1 MKAPRI
7 VVIGMGG
14 TIGMVRGPEGALHP
28 AASVEELLAQVP
40 AAAKYATLELV
51 PLASLDS
58 TNVTPEHWQ
67 TLIET
72 IAQVQPHCEGVL
84 VLHGTDTMAYT
95 ATAVSLAFPKASHLP
110 IVFTGSQLPLLS
122 DNTDAARNLIS
133 ALLTLRL
140 AIRRQLSEVLIVF
153 GDKVLRGNRAI
164 KTSEILFPAFDS
176 PAFAP
181 LAEVTAAGIRLNGRY
196 TLRAAPLAPPDSR
209 FDSRILTV
217 DLTPGLPPALLRA
230 ALESESCKGMLLR
243 SLGTGN
249 LPNQG
254 EFSLIPVIHEATA
267 RGVPVLVSTKF
278 VGGFTRMGLYAP
290 GKEALEAGAIPT
302 GDMTD
307 VAAQVKL
314 MAALGRGL
322 DVRHWFQS
330 DIAGELTASEDLE
343 EEVF

>member
-1 MKAPRI
+1 MERPRI

-14 TIGMVRGPEGALHP
+14 TIGMVRSPQGALRP
-28 AASVEELLAQVP
+28 AASVEELLALVP
-40 AAAKYATLELV
+40 AAAKYAELELI

-58 TNVTPEHWQ
+58 TNVTPAHWQ
-67 TLIET
+67 ALIEM
-72 IAQVQPHCEGVL
+72 IAQVQPRCDGVL

-95 ATAVSLAFPKASHLP
+95 ATAVSLAFPRGSHLP
-110 IVFTGSQLPLLS
+110 VVFTGSQLPLLS

-140 AIRRQLSEVLIVF
+140 AVRRQLSEVMIVF

-176 PAFAP
+176 PAFPP
-181 LAEVTAAGIRLNGRY
+181 LAEVTAAGIRLSGHH
-196 TLRAAPLAPPDSR
+196 TLHTGPLAPPDSR

-230 ALESESCKGMLLR
+230 ALGSESCKGMLLR

-254 EFSLIPVIHEATA
+254 EYSLIPVIHEATA
-267 RGVPVLVSTKF
+267 HGIPVLVSTKF
-278 VGGFTRMGLYAP
+278 VGGFTRMALYEP

-322 DVRHWFQS
+322 AVRDWFS
-330 DIAGELTASEDLE
+330 HDIAGELTASEDLE